1 MKQLELDME
10 QWTHLKLGNQ
20 YDKAAYLHATY
31 LTYMQNTSCKMLGL
45 MAGIKIAKRNINS
58 FRYADNTL

>member
-1 MKQLELDME
+1 MQKLELDME

-20 YDKAAYLHATY
+20 YDKAAYLHPTY